1 MEHRSAI
8 EDKSLRK
15 ASLLILAKN
24 IYKYSTKNRVEDLTQ
39 KIQDREGL
47 GSSVIWIIVRYSSH

>member
-15 ASLLILAKN
+15 ASLLTLAKN
-24 IYKYSTKNRVEDLTQ
+24 IYKYSTKNRVEDLT
-39 KIQDREGL
+39 
-47 GSSVIWIIVRYSSH
+47 